1 MVPDASGRRIASRN
15 EPHMTD
21 VKREFRSRSANGP
34 NDLSWLPRIV
44 DAIEADIVTD
54 PSVDLDLRLR
64 AISELRVAMSDTQT
78 ESDPT

>member
-1 MVPDASGRRIASRN
+1 MVPEELGRRIASRN

-21 VKREFRSRSANGP
+21 VKREFRGRSANRP
-34 NDLSWLPRIV
+34 DDLSWLPRIV

-64 AISELRVAMSDTQT
+64 AIGELRVAMSDTEA